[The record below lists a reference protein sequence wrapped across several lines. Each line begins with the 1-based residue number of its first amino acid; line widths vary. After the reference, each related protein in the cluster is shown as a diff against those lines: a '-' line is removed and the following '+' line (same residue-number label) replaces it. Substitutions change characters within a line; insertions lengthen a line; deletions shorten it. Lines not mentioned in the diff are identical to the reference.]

1 MVYAEALAVGLPVL
15 AFEPSAVAD
24 FVRRDGSG
32 WATSWSNDLGA
43 TLHHASLR
51 FPVMRQACRT
61 VFDANYTEDAFVNR
75 MISVYRLVLAELRA

>member
-43 TLHHASLR
+43 TLQYAARR
-51 FPVMRQACRT
+51 FPGMRETCRR
-61 VFDANYTEDAFVNR
+61 VFDENYTEHAFVNR
-75 MISVYRLVLAELRA
+75 IVSVYRSVLAESRL